1 MDRASKTGAS
11 TRISTARAGETQM
24 AVILIVD
31 DEALIAL
38 AYQNALRDAGH
49 TVLMA
54 SDGQRALDLLKEALP
69 TGGLPDVIITD
80 YMMPRMDG
88 AELVRALRD
97 DPRLAGVPII
107 MNTALSPDVIAA
119 KRLPLDAVL
128 HKPVDAGVLL
138 RTVARVLR
146 QSSQA

>member
-1 MDRASKTGAS
+1 
-11 TRISTARAGETQM
+11 M

-38 AYQNALRDAGH
+38 AYQNALKDAGH
-49 TVLMA
+49 SVLMA
-54 SDGQRALDLLKEALP
+54 SDGQRALDLLFDALP
-69 TGGLPDVIITD
+69 ADGLPDAIITD

-88 AELVRALRD
+88 AELVHAVRG
-97 DPRLAGVPII
+97 DPRLASVPII

-119 KRLPLDAVL
+119 KHLPLDAVL
-128 HKPVDAGVLL
+128 YKPVDAGVLL
-138 RTVARVLR
+138 RTVDRVLR